1 VEKTINLPDGST
13 ATVNVPENATRE
25 QILRFVKREYEAGRI
40 KGKKLPEPEPA
51 PVPVPEPEPTALE
64 RFGKAEPLDKFLGA
78 ADAIGSFGSNLAAD
92 LGQNVLEV
100 SQLSP
105 FGRAGVDA
113 LSYMSGN
120 DTREVS
126 DELRAKLPEELTNFL
141 RYSPASQ
148 TGQDI
153 KEHIGNDIQQAL
165 ESTGVDGALSFI
177 NDSITSIKNAIYNVT
192 GSKTVAEGVTAI
204 PAVAMELLPVAK
216 IGKVGAAKTGGRQ
229 DVVESYLETPD
240 QLKQLNQA
248 KNDIY
253 TDLYD
258 NGVRLEGG
266 TVNKAIDYVEEMLLR
281 DGGGVDLDATGMAAK
296 FRAQRAKNK
305 LQKNKAGVSPSQR
318 LPLSARQ
325 QAKRFPLQNSRPERP
340 IYSKNQEPIQALEEL
355 KKDFF
360 KDFNPME
367 GNNAYA
373 RSQAKRHLDVF
384 MDRQLKNY
392 VQVNPNKNVKGYN
405 KSDVPKMIRTARDLG
420 GRSIR
425 AEQLNEL
432 FYSSSLKETPD
443 AAAAAL
449 RTGVRNILKDKGQ
462 RKFFSANEIKNM
474 EFIARNDLPDEVGV
488 IRSAGM
494 FAGRIAP
501 AVTQFIRASFPSLR
515 KMPLQSRAN
524 YFSKLVLKT
533 TDRTE
538 KSFAAL
544 TKQVI
549 AGKTA
554 DEAFVKYLKAV
565 PVKNRNAFEIGVI
578 LSDGKYDLSKLTGE
592 GSRLRQEAL
601 DYARG
606 IQTTKAVL
614 TNTAISNEDDEENE
628 QIY

>member
-1 VEKTINLPDGST
+1 MEKTINLPDGST

-25 QILRFVKREYEAGRI
+25 QILKFVKREYEAGRI
-40 KGKKLPEPEPA
+40 KGKKLSEPEPA
-51 PVPVPEPEPTALE
+51 PVPEPTALE
-64 RFGKAEPLDKFLGA
+64 RFGEAKPLDKFLGA
-78 ADAIGSFGSNLAAD
+78 AEAVGSFGSNLAAD
-92 LGQNVLEV
+92 VGQNVLEV
-100 SQLSP
+100 SQLNP

-113 LSYMSGN
+113 LSYMSGK
-120 DTREVS
+120 DTRGSS
-126 DELRAKLPEELTNFL
+126 DELRAKLPEELANFL
-141 RYSPASQ
+141 RYSPTSQ
-148 TGQDI
+148 TAQDI
-153 KEHIGNDIQQAL
+153 KNVIGGDIQQAL
-165 ESTGVDGALSFI
+165 ESTGADGALDFI
-177 NDSITSIKNAIYNVT
+177 NDGVTSIKNTIYNVT

-204 PAVAMELLPVAK
+204 PAVVMELIPVAK
-216 IGKVGAAKTGGRQ
+216 IGKGSAKTGGRQ
-229 DVVESYLETPD
+229 DVIENYLETPD

-248 KNDIY
+248 RNDIY

-305 LQKNKAGVSPSQR
+305 LQKNKAGVSPSQQ
-318 LPLSARQ
+318 LPLSARE

-432 FYSSSLKETPD
+432 FYKSSLKETPD

-449 RTGVRNILKDKGQ
+449 RGGVRNILKDKGQ
-462 RKFFSANEIKNM
+462 RKFFSASEIKNM
-474 EFIARNDLPDEVGV
+474 EFIARNDLPDELGALQ
-488 IRSAGM
+488 SAGM
-494 FAGRIAP
+494 FVGKIAP

-524 YFSKLVLKT
+524 YFSKLMLKT
-533 TDRTE
+533 TNKTE

-565 PVKNRNAFEIGVI
+565 PVKNRNPFEIGVI
-578 LSDGKYDLSKLTGE
+578 LSNGKYDLSKLTGE

-601 DYARG
+601 SYARG

-614 TNTAISNEDDEENE
+614 TNAAISNEDDEENE

>member
-1 VEKTINLPDGST
+1 VEQTINLPDGST
-13 ATVNVPENATRE
+13 TTVNFPENATRE
-25 QILRFVKREYEAGRI
+25 QILKFVKREYEAGRI
-40 KGKKLPEPEPA
+40 KGKKLSEPEPT
-51 PVPVPEPEPTALE
+51 PVPEPTALE

-100 SQLSP
+100 SQLNP

-120 DTREVS
+120 DTRGVS
-126 DELRAKLPEELTNFL
+126 DELRSKLPEELTNFL
-141 RYSPASQ
+141 RYSPRSQ

-153 KEHIGNDIQQAL
+153 KESIGGDIQQAL

-177 NDSITSIKNAIYNVT
+177 NDSITSIKNAVYNVT

-204 PAVAMELLPVAK
+204 PAVVMELIPVAK
-216 IGKVGAAKTGGRQ
+216 IGKGSAKTGGRQ
-229 DVVESYLETPD
+229 DVVENYLETPD

-296 FRAQRAKNK
+296 FRAQRVKNK
-305 LQKNKAGVSPSQR
+305 LQQNKAGVVPSQQ

-325 QAKRFPLQNSRPERP
+325 QAKRFPRQNSRPEQP

-373 RSQAKRHLDVF
+373 RNQAKRHLDVF
-384 MDRQLKNY
+384 MDKQLKNY

-462 RKFFSANEIKNM
+462 RKFFSTNEIKNM

-488 IRSAGM
+488 IRSVGM
-494 FAGRIAP
+494 FAGKIAP
-501 AVTQFIRASFPSLR
+501 AVTQFIRAANPSLR

-524 YFSKLVLKT
+524 YFSKLALKT

>member
-1 VEKTINLPDGST
+1 MEQTINLPDGST
-13 ATVNVPENATRE
+13 TTVNFPENATRE
-25 QILRFVKREYEAGRI
+25 QILKFVKREYEAGRI
-40 KGKKLPEPEPA
+40 KGKKLSEPEPTS
-51 PVPVPEPEPTALE
+51 VPEPTALE

-78 ADAIGSFGSNLAAD
+78 ADAIGSFGSNLVAD

-100 SQLSP
+100 SQLKP
-105 FGRAGVDA
+105 FGRAYVDA

-126 DELRAKLPEELTNFL
+126 DELRSKLPEELTNFL
-141 RYSPASQ
+141 RYSPTSQ

-153 KEHIGNDIQQAL
+153 KESIGGDIQQAL

-177 NDSITSIKNAIYNVT
+177 NDSITAIKNTIYNVT

-204 PAVAMELLPVAK
+204 PAVVMEFMPLAK
-216 IGKVGAAKTGGRQ
+216 IGKGSAKTGGRQ
-229 DVVESYLETPD
+229 DVVENYLETPD

-296 FRAQRAKNK
+296 FRAQRVKNK
-305 LQKNKAGVSPSQR
+305 LQKNKAGVSPSQQ

-432 FYSSSLKETPD
+432 FYRSSLKETPD

-449 RTGVRNILKDKGQ
+449 RTGVRNILKDTGQ
-462 RKFFSANEIKNM
+462 RKFFSTNEIKNM

-488 IRSAGM
+488 IRSVGM
-494 FAGRIAP
+494 FAGKIAP
-501 AVTQFIRASFPSLR
+501 AVTQFIRAANPSLR